1 MAEDILLQDF
11 FDDEVFEM
19 IEKQSEY
26 LQKLP
31 IEPTVANPVYTNG
44 QTEET
49 KHVEEDGVFGRC
61 RVGNVCGPPPTI
73 SLRVPYVFLK
83 SYFKSVQLKCVN
95 RNPHLSGCELQL
107 LQ

>member
-1 MAEDILLQDF
+1 MAEDISLQDF
-11 FDDEVFEM
+11 FDEVLEM

-44 QTEET
+44 HTEET
-49 KHVEEDGVFGRC
+49 KHVEEASSS
-61 RVGNVCGPPPTI
+61 VCLDDEELEMFVEPPPTI

-83 SYFKSVQLKCVN
+83 SFLKSVQLKCAN
-95 RNPHLSGCELQL
+95 RNPRFIWL
-107 LQ
+107 

>member
-1 MAEDILLQDF
+1 MAEDISLQDF
-11 FDDEVFEM
+11 FDDELEM

-49 KHVEEDGVFGRC
+49 KYVEDASSS
-61 RVGNVCGPPPTI
+61 VCLDDEELEMFVDLPQQYLSV
-73 SLRVPYVFLK
+73 SLT
-83 SYFKSVQLKCVN
+83 YF
-95 RNPHLSGCELQL
+95 
-107 LQ
+107 

>member
-11 FDDEVFEM
+11 FDDELLEM

-26 LQKLP
+26 LPKLP

-49 KHVEEDGVFGRC
+49 KHVEEASSSMMKSWKCLWTSKKIVTQR
-61 RVGNVCGPPPTI
+61 RKQYPT
-73 SLRVPYVFLK
+73 
-83 SYFKSVQLKCVN
+83 
-95 RNPHLSGCELQL
+95 
-107 LQ
+107 